1 MLMKNEDRIIRILE
15 TQEDCVL
22 IVNCTQKSMP
32 MWICRAELNSFS
44 ACEEDSLS
52 HSLPDFES
60 LSPEQKRCAHERY
73 TLIAG
78 VLPFIGDEKLRCEA
92 ISRISS
98 SREISKQTIG
108 NHLYHYLVYQKLSA
122 LAPKLRKQDK
132 TLTHDEKNIRWAL
145 NKFYYTR
152 DKNSL
157 TSAYTQ
163 MLRHKYCNAS
173 GTLLP
178 NHPSIHQFRYF
189 YRKHKKLQTFYISRD
204 GLKHYQRNHR
214 PLLGDGIQEFAP
226 CIGTGMLD
234 STICDIYL
242 VNEAG
247 SLIGRPIL
255 TACVDAYSGLCC
267 GYSLSWEGGVYSL
280 KAMLANVIADKV
292 AWCRRFGISIDPSEW
307 NCHQLPAVLV
317 TDMGSE
323 YKSVNFEQIAEL
335 GVTVVNLPS
344 YRPELKGAVEKFF
357 DLVQSLYKTQLKGK
371 GVIEPDFQERG
382 ARDYRKDACLT
393 IDDFEKILLH
403 CILYYNSKRIVE
415 HFPYSKAMINANVQP
430 TSSGLWNYG
439 LTQAGSNLISVD
451 HDTLMLTL
459 LPRTTGKFTRYG
471 LQLNHLRYRND
482 DFTERYLKGGAAQ
495 IAYNPDDI
503 SQVWLVEN
511 GKYTAFSLV
520 ESRFKEVSLLDVD
533 SIRDS
538 QKALIRT
545 AKSEN
550 RQAQI
555 NLIAHIETI
564 AQSAKPHAHAQIQG
578 IRKNRKNEQTKA
590 HINLLKGGRQS

>member
-1 MLMKNEDRIIRILE
+1 MLMKNENRIIRILE
-15 TQEDCVL
+15 SQGDRVL

-32 MWICRAELNSFS
+32 MWISKAELNDFS
-44 ACEEDSLS
+44 ACDGDFLLPA
-52 HSLPDFES
+52 LPDFES

-78 VLPFIGDEKLRCEA
+78 VLPFIGDERLRCDA

-98 SREISKQTIG
+98 SRGISKQTIR
-108 NHLYHYLVYQKLSA
+108 NYLYRYLVYQNLSA
-122 LAPKLRKQDK
+122 LAPKLKKQDEA
-132 TLTHDEKNIRWAL
+132 LTTAEKNIRWAL

-152 DKNSL
+152 HKNSL
-157 TSAYTQ
+157 NTAYTQ
-163 MLRHKYCNAS
+163 MLKHKYCDPS
-173 GTLLP
+173 GIMLP

-204 GLKHYQRNHR
+204 GIKHYQRNHR

-280 KAMLANVIADKV
+280 KGMLANVIADKV
-292 AWCRRFGISIDPSEW
+292 DWCRRFGISIELSDW
-307 NCHQLPAVLV
+307 NCHHLPAVLV

-323 YKSVNFEQIAEL
+323 YKSMNFEQIAEL

-344 YRPELKGAVEKFF
+344 YRPELKGSVEKFF

-382 ARDYRKDACLT
+382 AHDYRKDACLT
-393 IDDFEKILLH
+393 LCNFEKILIH
-403 CILYYNSKRIVE
+403 CINYYNCKRIIE

-430 TSSGLWNYG
+430 TSSGIWNYG

-451 HDTLMLTL
+451 HDTLMQTL
-459 LPRTTGKFTRYG
+459 LPRTTGKFSRNG
-471 LQLNHLRYRND
+471 LKVNQLRYRND
-482 DFTERYLKGGAAQ
+482 DFAELYLKGGTAQ
-495 IAYNPDDI
+495 VAYNPDDV

-511 GKYTAFSLV
+511 SKYIAFSLV
-520 ESRFKEVSLLDVD
+520 ESRFKEASLLDVD

-538 QKALIRT
+538 QKTLVRT
-545 AKSEN
+545 AKEAN

-555 NLIAHIETI
+555 DLIAHG
-564 AQSAKPHAHAQIQG
+564 Q
-578 IRKNRKNEQTKA
+578 
-590 HINLLKGGRQS
+590 